1 MSLADTELTIN
12 GTSFKGVY
20 IAILLSLV
28 TTLGSGIWAASALY
42 NRLVDVEARSIPN
55 VAPMQ
60 EEINLIQQ
68 QLQDNDVSQLKA
80 KLAELGTNLST
91 IMEQQA
97 KLLTVSQDITDL
109 EKDIEAM
116 RSTVKTAEL
125 VAKDLEGLD
134 DKFKTITKEID
145 DLWEGMD
152 YLSNPLR

>member
-20 IAILLSLV
+20 IAILLSLA
-28 TTLGSGIWAASALY
+28 TTLGSGVWAASALY
-42 NRLVDVEARSIPN
+42 SRLVDVEARSIPN

-91 IMEQQA
+91 IMEQQE

-134 DKFKTITKEID
+134 DKFKTIIKEID
-145 DLWEGMD
+145 DLLEGMD

>member
-20 IAILLSLV
+20 IAILLSLA

-91 IMEQQA
+91 IMEQQD

>member
-1 MSLADTELTIN
+1 VSLADTELTIN

-20 IAILLSLV
+20 IAILLSLA
-28 TTLGSGIWAASALY
+28 TTLGSGIWAASTLY
-42 NRLVDVEARSIPN
+42 GRLVHVEARSIPN
-55 VAPMQ
+55 IAPMQ
-60 EEINLIQQ
+60 EEINLIRQ

-91 IMEQQA
+91 IMEQQD

>member
-20 IAILLSLV
+20 IAILLSLA
-28 TTLGSGIWAASALY
+28 TTLGSGVWAASALY
-42 NRLVDVEARSIPN
+42 SRLVDVEARSIPN

-60 EEINLIQQ
+60 EEINLIRQ

-91 IMEQQA
+91 IMEQQD